1 MRSNLAVILFFYT
14 LPLNLKYYIMANKET
29 IIGRKN
35 ELEILER
42 LYTSRKSEFAIVYGR
57 RRVGKTFLIDQRFD
71 AHFSFRMSALANAT
85 GEQQLAK
92 FQTIFNASADSD
104 LALNS
109 PPKNWFE
116 AFESVIKLVSQDK
129 RSRKVL
135 FFDELPWFDTH
146 GSDFIIALEDF
157 WNNWAA
163 RRTDIL
169 LIGCGSAASWMIN
182 KLILNRGG
190 LHNRITERILLQPF
204 SLQETEAFLTSKG
217 GVFDRYQLLELYM
230 AMGGIPFYLDNV
242 LVNRSVA
249 QNIDRMFF
257 TPGAILNIE
266 YIALYRSLFNRYE
279 KHVSVVEALAQKAKG
294 LSRSELLAAAKLTDG
309 GSTTNIL
316 DELEHSGFIKRYFP
330 FGKSKRDA
338 LYQLIDPYSL
348 FYLTFV
354 KDAKA
359 EGQGAWIA
367 QADSPKWRAWSGYAF
382 EYICRYHIDALKK
395 RLGISGVYT
404 EISTWRSQESEKG
417 AQIDLIIDR
426 NDRVINIC
434 EIKFSTDVYA
444 ITKTYSENLA
454 NKLRAFRS
462 ETQTKKTLFL
472 TMITTYG
479 LKQNAYSQQLVNDTL
494 DMTALFED

>member
-1 MRSNLAVILFFYT
+1 MAVTIFFYT
-14 LPLNLKYYIMANKET
+14 LPLNLKDLDMASNQK

-35 ELEILER
+35 ELEILDR
-42 LYTSRKSEFAIVYGR
+42 LYASPKSEFVIVYGR

-71 AHFSFRMSALANAT
+71 DLFSFRISALANAT
-85 GEQQLAK
+85 GEQQLVN
-92 FQTIFNASADSD
+92 FQSLFNASADAS
-104 LALNS
+104 LALSN
-109 PPKNWFE
+109 PPNNWFD
-116 AFESVIKLVSQDK
+116 AFQSIIKLVGADT
-129 RSRKVL
+129 RSRKVV
-135 FFDELPWFDTH
+135 FFDELPWYDTH
-146 GSDFIIALEDF
+146 GSDFIIALEHF

-163 RRTDIL
+163 RRSDIL

-190 LHNRITERILLQPF
+190 LHNRITERIHLQPF
-204 SLQETEAFLTSKG
+204 TLNETEAFLKSKG

-230 AMGGIPFYLDNV
+230 AMGGIPFYLDN
-242 LVNRSVA
+242 LLLNRSVA

-257 TPGAILNIE
+257 TTGAILNIE

-279 KHVSVVEALAQKAKG
+279 KHVQIVEALAEKSKG
-294 LSRSELLAAAKLTDG
+294 LTRTELLAATKLSDG

-316 DELEHSGFIKRYFP
+316 DELEQSGFIKRYFP

-354 KDAKA
+354 KDAKT
-359 EGQGAWIA
+359 EGQGAWLS
-367 QADSPKWRAWSGYAF
+367 QFDSPKWRAWSGYAF
-382 EYICRYHIDALKK
+382 EYICRYHIDAIKK
-395 RLGISGVYT
+395 RLGISGVYA
-404 EISTWRSQESEKG
+404 EISTWRSQNSEKG

-434 EIKFSTDVYA
+434 EIKFATDVFS
-444 ITKTYSENLA
+444 ITKSYAENLR
-454 NKLRAFRS
+454 NKLRAFRT
-462 ETQTKKTLFL
+462 ETETKKTLFL

-479 LKQNAYSQQLVNDTL
+479 LKNNEHSQQLVNDSL
-494 DMTALFED
+494 DMSALFED